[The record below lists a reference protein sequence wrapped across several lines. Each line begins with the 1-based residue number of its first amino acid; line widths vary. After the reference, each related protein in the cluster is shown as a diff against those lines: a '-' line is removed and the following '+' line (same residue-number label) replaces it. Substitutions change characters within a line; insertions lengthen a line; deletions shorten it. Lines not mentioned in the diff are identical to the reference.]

1 MGGVDVVAGDEGLW
15 SSIRKGLATSFAGLM
30 WSLQILVVGLCF
42 VVPWALLL
50 WGGWKLVKRTR
61 RATA

>member
-1 MGGVDVVAGDEGLW
+1 
-15 SSIRKGLATSFAGLM
+15 M

-50 WGGWKLVKRTR
+50 WGGWRLVKRTR